1 MCSGPQ
7 KAVDYVVTVDVGSRD
22 RACLVDACW
31 ERTLESAC
39 ARAGSVERRD
49 DAVGSTYEAVK
60 HIARVNVRSVN
71 RSRVVDVRRDGT
83 LESACA
89 RARNVATS
97 TRTALAQTLAK
108 AAQQVS
114 ESEALPVKNTAQL
127 RDVCLAAARPRPAW
141 GHRFKRMKTC
151 SSAAGVPIST
161 TTK

>member
-39 ARAGSVERRD
+39 ARA
-49 DAVGSTYEAVK
+49 
-60 HIARVNVRSVN
+60 
-71 RSRVVDVRRDGT
+71 
-83 LESACA
+83 
-89 RARNVATS
+89 RNVATS

-114 ESEALPVKNTAQL
+114 ESEALPVKTL
-127 RDVCLAAARPRPAW
+127 S
-141 GHRFKRMKTC
+141 G
-151 SSAAGVPIST
+151 
-161 TTK
+161 